1 MAVWQHARR
10 TAVEG
15 DANQSDNI
23 VILSRPRLASA
34 CSQLDNVVCRT
45 QEPCTRRQVY
55 STVAQRLAR
64 PLPARAISLYSH
76 K

>member
-10 TAVEG
+10 TAVEA
-15 DANQSDNI
+15 DANHSDNI

-34 CSQLDNVVCRT
+34 CSQLDNGVCRT

-64 PLPARAISLYSH
+64 PLPARAIS
-76 K
+76 